1 MKPANTS
8 CHSLSKTEHMSETY
22 ASQRR
27 DRLADVIFDYL
38 DEEDGVE
45 LFRKDFLHNC
55 LDLETDLRKRL
66 RAVQELAYPFY
77 ESHDLQSAAKE
88 SQPLGSASSAR

>member
-1 MKPANTS
+1 MNIRNNNT
-8 CHSLSKTEHMSETY
+8 SETY

-88 SQPLGSASSAR
+88 SQPLGSASSTR